1 MPSILVVDGY
11 SVGLCSS
18 VFLGWRRRLVVVVV
32 VVIGLA
38 FLGRSWFGET
48 EFDLWGK
55 DYA

>member
-32 VVIGLA
+32 VIGLA